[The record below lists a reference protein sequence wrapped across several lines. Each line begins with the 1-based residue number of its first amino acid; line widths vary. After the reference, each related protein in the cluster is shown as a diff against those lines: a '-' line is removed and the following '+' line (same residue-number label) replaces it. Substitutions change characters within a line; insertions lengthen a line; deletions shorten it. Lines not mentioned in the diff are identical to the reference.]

1 MNKALRV
8 PDYLAHIL
16 QAIERIERHT
26 EDVDEMGFLAS
37 ELIQDAV
44 IRNIEIVGEAANN
57 IQKVD
62 AAFAATH
69 NEIPWEVMYAMRNRL
84 AHGYDKVDFEIVWKT
99 IQRDLQV
106 IYFQIKAIADK
117 LN

>member
-8 PDYLAHIL
+8 PDYLSHIL

-44 IRNIEIVGEAANN
+44 VRNIEIVGEAANN

-69 NEIPWEVMYAMRNRL
+69 NEIPWEVMSAMRTRL
-84 AHGYDKVDFEIVWKT
+84 AHGSDKVDFEIVWKT
-99 IQRDLQV
+99 VQRDLQD
-106 IYFQIKAIADK
+106 IYFQIKAISDK

>member
-16 QAIERIERHT
+16 QAIDRIERHT
-26 EDVDEMGFLAS
+26 EDVDEMGFLSS

-44 IRNIEIVGEAANN
+44 IRNLEVVGEAANN

-62 AAFAATH
+62 AAFAAKH
-69 NEIPWEVMYAMRNRL
+69 HEIPWEVMYAMRNRL

-99 IQRDLQV
+99 VQRDLQD
-106 IYFQIKAIADK
+106 IYSLVKAIRIS
-117 LN
+117 